1 MYDFEITPN
10 GDLIN
15 LEHVEFI
22 KVEYGRVYCYT
33 ENRCHDFELTAEWKR
48 KLTEL
53 SVRGKKNMID
63 TG

>member
-1 MYDFEITPN
+1 MYDFEITSG

-22 KVEYGRVYCYT
+22 KVENGRVYCYT

-48 KLTEL
+48 KLAEL
-53 SVRGKKNMID
+53 SVEGKE
-63 TG
+63 